1 MHRWFNLIAMTGWA
15 PSLFAIFDVG
25 IFEPLGKVSAAF
37 ALPFIKFYVSLLL
50 LLQLELCVNEDE
62 KKISLFRNP
71 ISRLLPAIVAS
82 WVVKSAAPRLSLFA
96 CIIESRV
103 CWKTG
108 WDVQFVSNESA
119 KMSLKKLNFFGVV
132 EPRKQSRKQT
142 GHGWRTN
149 WNMRSSFW
157 RPVRARAGRTWK
169 IMFCGKFHNAIAKE
183 LTNLIFMKQNKKEE
197 NAWI

>member
-1 MHRWFNLIAMTGWA
+1 MTGWA

-82 WVVKSAAPRLSLFA
+82 
-96 CIIESRV
+96 
-103 CWKTG
+103 
-108 WDVQFVSNESA
+108 
-119 KMSLKKLNFFGVV
+119 
-132 EPRKQSRKQT
+132 
-142 GHGWRTN
+142 
-149 WNMRSSFW
+149 
-157 RPVRARAGRTWK
+157 
-169 IMFCGKFHNAIAKE
+169 
-183 LTNLIFMKQNKKEE
+183 
-197 NAWI
+197 